1 MNQTINNMKICS
13 HTHVNNQETKTTTK
27 RERERERDERGDSE
41 GAHTIYK
48 QACLN
53 LARIHAPA
61 VPIKSFISRSRFK
74 GGALVYR

>member
-1 MNQTINNMKICS
+1 MLIIRKPKQQND
-13 HTHVNNQETKTTTK
+13 
-27 RERERERDERGDSE
+27 ERERGRVGGGGGERERDSE

-53 LARIHAPA
+53 LARIHTPA